1 VTAAVRTV
9 RRSAIVAAVL
19 SCAWLAP
26 AAAQD
31 GAAGTFS
38 AVDAGLVPALDR
50 IRAALAEVGAAARSG
65 DAATAV
71 RLGVRAY
78 LDQYESVE
86 AVYGFGGPR
95 SHAALSNLVT
105 ATESEFH
112 ALMRGGD
119 AATLQHLTDTLLVRI
134 DRIEQI
140 ARASG
145 IALGPLEAGAI
156 AAVAAPRAAP
166 ARAAGAATE
175 EVRWIL
181 ADITRARAAFD
192 AGRPAEALAAVEHAY
207 LEGFEPL
214 ESRLPPSNV
223 HTIES
228 LIHLRLRP
236 QLARGAPPA
245 AVAASFTTLERELG
259 VADAALAAGGSSW
272 FGVFNAF
279 VIIVREGL
287 EAVLLIAAI
296 LAYLS
301 AIKAAPVHRRRVF
314 VGAGA
319 GVAASFSTWIL
330 ARTLLPVSGANRE
343 LIEGVTALVAVGVLL
358 YVSHWLFQKT
368 YIHDWKHYLRTQ
380 VGRAVSGGSAFAMAG
395 LAFAAVFRE
404 GFETV
409 LFYQALLYDFGP
421 GAVAGGFVPGFALI
435 LVVGT
440 LIVKLGV
447 RLPLRIVF
455 GATNVILLYLA
466 FVFLGKGLYNLQEA
480 GLFSPAPIHWLPD
493 TEALRQILGFYP
505 VAQTVLAQVAL
516 LLMLV
521 TGWLVY
527 RLRGSFA
534 PRIATPAK

>member
-1 VTAAVRTV
+1 MRAVRRFAFLAAVV
-9 RRSAIVAAVL
+9 LVAVG
-19 SCAWLAP
+19 P
-26 AAAQD
+26 AAAQE
-31 GAAGTFS
+31 GPAGSFS
-38 AVDAGLVPALDR
+38 AVDAGLAPALAR
-50 IRAALAEVGAAARSG
+50 IRAALEEAGAAARAG
-65 DAATAV
+65 DAATAA
-71 RLGVRAY
+71 RLGLRAY

-95 SHAALSNLVT
+95 SHAALSPLVT
-105 ATESEFH
+105 ATEAEFH
-112 ALMRGGD
+112 ALIRGGD
-119 AATLQHLTDTLLVRI
+119 AATLARLSDTLLVRI
-134 DRIEQI
+134 DRIEQA

-145 IALGPLEAGAI
+145 VPIGPLEPDGI
-156 AAVAAPRAAP
+156 P
-166 ARAAGAATE
+166 AAGAAPSTSGRE
-175 EVRWIL
+175 TATAEVRWIL
-181 ADITRARAAFD
+181 AELTRARSAYD
-192 AGRPAEALAAVEHAY
+192 AGRPGEALTSVEHAY

-214 ESRLPPSNV
+214 ESRLPPANV
-223 HTIES
+223 RAIES

-245 AVAASFTTLERELG
+245 DVAASFATLERELG
-259 VADAALAAGGSSW
+259 AADVALAEGGSSW

-287 EAVLLIAAI
+287 EAVLLIGAI
-296 LAYLS
+296 LAYL
-301 AIKAAPVHRRRVF
+301 AATRAAPVHRRRVF

-319 GVAASFSTWIL
+319 GVAASFATWIV

-368 YIHDWKHYLRTQ
+368 YIHGWKEYLRTQ

-409 LFYQALLYDFGP
+409 LFYQALLYDVGP
-421 GAVAGGFVPGFALI
+421 GAVLGGFVPGFVLI
-435 LVVGT
+435 LIVGI

-455 GATNVILLYLA
+455 GATNAILLYLA

-516 LLMLV
+516 LLMLI
-521 TGWLVY
+521 TGWVVY
-527 RLRGSFA
+527 RLRGSFG
-534 PRIATPAK
+534 PRMATPAK